1 MRVHR
6 FMSDAEY
13 EVLMAGGRLM
23 NGTVHSDKGN
33 KSTSVGFCF
42 FTEDPDEAIHWLS
55 GCCYPDWCVTLE
67 FPAGYLNETTATYRD
82 PKKDNLYSP
91 AGKHKRIERKEYCT
105 TQYDN
110 RTAQVLSATQKYKRY
125 AELRRDLE
133 FLGML

>member
-1 MRVHR
+1 MKVHR

-13 EVLMAGGRLM
+13 EVLMAGGKLM
-23 NGTVHSDKGN
+23 NGTVHSDKN

-55 GCCYPDWCVTLE
+55 GCCYPGWCVTLE
-67 FPAGYLNETTATYRD
+67 FPAGYLNESVATYRD
-82 PKKDNLYSP
+82 SEKDDLYSP
-91 AGKHKRIERKEYCT
+91 KHKHIERKEYCT

-110 RTAQVLSATQKYKRY
+110 RTAKVLCATQKYKDY
-125 AELRRDLE
+125 ADIRRELE

>member
-1 MRVHR
+1 
-6 FMSDAEY
+6 MSDAEY
-13 EVLMAGGRLM
+13 EVLMAGGKLM
-23 NGTVHSDKGN
+23 NGTVHSDKN

-67 FPAGYLNETTATYRD
+67 FPAGYLNESVATYRD
-82 PKKDNLYSP
+82 SEKDDLYSS
-91 AGKHKRIERKEYCT
+91 KHKHIERKEYCT

-110 RTAQVLSATQKYKRY
+110 RTAKVLCATQKYKDY
-125 AELRRDLE
+125 ADIRRELE